1 MLQNDY
7 NVDAFGFR
15 VVGEKHTEIKF
26 KRLSDDAQIPIR
38 AHYND
43 SGLDLY
49 AVKSYMIWPHETL
62 LVGTGI
68 ACQLPVGTTGQ
79 VTSRSSIAKQGI
91 LVHLGTLDEGYRGE
105 ISAIVTNLNDHKV
118 WINIGD
124 RIAQLVVL
132 NVERPAVIV
141 AEELEEST
149 RGEKGYGSSGV

>member
-1 MLQNDY
+1 M
-7 NVDAFGFR
+7 
-15 VVGEKHTEIKF
+15 
-26 KRLSDDAQIPIR
+26 
-38 AHYND
+38 
-43 SGLDLY
+43 
-49 AVKSYMIWPHETL
+49 
-62 LVGTGI
+62 
-68 ACQLPVGTTGQ
+68 
-79 VTSRSSIAKQGI
+79 
-91 LVHLGTLDEGYRGE
+91 HLGTLDEGYRGE

>member
-1 MLQNDY
+1 MLWDDY
-7 NVDAFGFR
+7 NEGALGFGG
-15 VVGEKHTEIKF
+15 VGERQTEIKF
-26 KRLSDDAQIPIR
+26 KRLSDNAQIPIR
-38 AHYND
+38 AHDND

-105 ISAIVTNLNDHKV
+105 IS
-118 WINIGD
+118 D
-124 RIAQLVVL
+124 RK
-132 NVERPAVIV
+132 
-141 AEELEEST
+141 ST
-149 RGEKGYGSSGV
+149 RLNSSHSQISY